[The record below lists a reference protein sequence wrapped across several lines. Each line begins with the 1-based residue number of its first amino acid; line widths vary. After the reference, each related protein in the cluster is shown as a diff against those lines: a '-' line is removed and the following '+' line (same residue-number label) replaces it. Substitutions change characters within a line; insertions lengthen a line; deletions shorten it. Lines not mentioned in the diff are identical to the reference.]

1 MREYTG
7 LAMTRPEDGHL
18 AGNAEPSGASQ
29 RCGFEQV
36 NVVWMFKRPLHAS
49 GES

>member
-1 MREYTG
+1 VREYTG
-7 LAMTRPEDGHL
+7 LAISRPEDGHL

-29 RCGFEQV
+29 RDGFEHI
-36 NVVWMFKRPLHAS
+36 NVVWLFKRALHAS